1 LQGNGI
7 VRTTDGVPCQ
17 FSIRGPGLTI
27 GDGYTGVMTRSV
39 SALSAAVGP
48 ILVGT
53 LVAAGL
59 ALVGLRPLLGV
70 VAGLVVAVDLRYY
83 RALASGDGT
92 TWPPAVESN
101 G

>member
-1 LQGNGI
+1 
-7 VRTTDGVPCQ
+7 
-17 FSIRGPGLTI
+17 
-27 GDGYTGVMTRSV
+27 
-39 SALSAAVGP
+39 
-48 ILVGT
+48 
-53 LVAAGL
+53 VAAGL